1 MIFKIW
7 VMSVLFSLIYRCM
20 WKVPKLIRIFFQW
33 FQQSWCRCF
42 CLFTVLNEFDDSSHS
57 DFSVDGLRLPLSGN
71 FDDFSSVLWCSDTS
85 MTALGHPEASK
96 WVQWSSLDDQKT
108 PNVTLECPRG
118 SKRCPKGFQ
127 KRSQN
132 ESKTVPG
139 HKYGTQKKRKV
150 KLCWDSSEND
160 FGRAKMRSRSSL
172 SSIAKTRFSLF
183 LWKSCWDCS
192 ENTVQRG
199 PKNLS

>member
-1 MIFKIW
+1 MILFFSFLLIEKI
-7 VMSVLFSLIYRCM
+7 
-20 WKVPKLIRIFFQW
+20 IFF
-33 FQQSWCRCF
+33 F
-42 CLFTVLNEFDDSSHS
+42 CKCSSCLQAA
-57 DFSVDGLRLPLSGN
+57 FSVSTVRTPNSTVFGLV
-71 FDDFSSVLWCSDTS
+71 FWCSDTS

-132 ESKTVPG
+132 GSKTVPG

-172 SSIAKTRFSLF
+172 SSIAKVRFSRF
-183 LWKSCWDCS
+183 LWESCWDCS
-192 ENTVQRG
+192 ENTV
-199 PKNLS
+199 